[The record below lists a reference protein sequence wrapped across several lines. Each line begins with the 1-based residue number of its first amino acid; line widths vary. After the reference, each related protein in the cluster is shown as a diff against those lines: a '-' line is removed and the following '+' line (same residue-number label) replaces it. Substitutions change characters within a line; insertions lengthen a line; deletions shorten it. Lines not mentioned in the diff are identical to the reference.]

1 MRIYLFLLLVSAA
14 VTYLITPAIRLFARR
29 YGAMT
34 AVRERD
40 VHDAATPRLG
50 GVAMLAGVAAAL
62 LIAASVPFLHP
73 LYLGSSQPW
82 AILGAA
88 ALVCLLGAADD
99 KWDLDWWTKLA
110 GQALAAL
117 LMAWQ
122 GVQLVSL
129 PINGV
134 TLLST
139 HTALILTVLVVV
151 VSMNA
156 VNFVDGLDGLAA
168 GVMAIGGGAF
178 FAYAYMLTRS
188 ASASDYSSLA
198 ALITA
203 VMIGACLG
211 FLPHNLTRA
220 RIFMG
225 DSGSML
231 LGLLLAASTIA
242 VTGQVDPARLSGADV
257 LGQFLPILL
266 PIGVMVIPFLDFA
279 LAVVRRIGAG
289 KSPFHA
295 DKAHLHHRLL
305 RLGHSKRTAVLIMY
319 VWTVVVCVGLLLPLL
334 AEPPTVVVFW
344 AVGLLFALLITL
356 DPLSRLRRH
365 PVPPE
370 AALPGPETDPTRN
383 DPVED
388 ADARR

>member
-1 MRIYLFLLLVSAA
+1 MRIYLFLLLIAAA
-14 VTYLITPAIRLFARR
+14 VTYLTTPAVRLLARR
-29 YGAMT
+29 VGAMT
-34 AVRERD
+34 AVRDRD
-40 VHDAATPRLG
+40 VHDAPTPRLG
-50 GVAMLAGVAAAL
+50 GVAMFAGIAAAMLVAAT
-62 LIAASVPFLHP
+62 VPFLAPVFQEGH
-73 LYLGSSQPW
+73 QPW

-88 ALVCLLGAADD
+88 ALVVLLGAADD

-110 GQALAAL
+110 GQVLAAL

-129 PINGV
+129 PIGGV

-139 HTALILTVLVVV
+139 HTSLILTVLVVV

-168 GVMAIGGGAF
+168 GVMAIGGAAF
-178 FAYAYMLTRS
+178 FVYAYTLTRS

-203 VMIGACLG
+203 ALIGACAG

-231 LGLLLAASTIA
+231 LGLMLAASTIA

-266 PIGVMVIPFLDFA
+266 PIGVMVVPFLDFA
-279 LAVVRRIGAG
+279 LAVVRRIGSG
-289 KSPFHA
+289 RSPFHA
-295 DKAHLHHRLL
+295 DKYHLHHRLL

-319 VWTVVVCVGLLLPLL
+319 MWTVVVSVGMLLPLL
-334 AEPPTVVVFW
+334 LETRAVVLFVLG
-344 AVGLLFALLITL
+344 GLALALLLTL
-356 DPLSRLRRH
+356 NPLRWRPGRRRK
-365 PVPPE
+365 E
-370 AALPGPETDPTRN
+370 N
-383 DPVED
+383 D
-388 ADARR
+388 ASLS